1 MKVTDA
7 KATILLGLT
16 DIFPGAKGNGTGL
29 EASSSWIPAHQNLR
43 MIVLIFST
51 KVFKKK
57 NRGHIVNRN
66 GDKDRFDVSD
76 PACMVKL
83 IGLDSSKL
91 GSEFV
96 NDESI
101 SFIPVSV
108 VEYH

>member
-16 DIFPGAKGNGTGL
+16 DIFPGAKGNGTGG
-29 EASSSWIPAHQNLR
+29 
-43 MIVLIFST
+43 IVVLDSCPPKFANDSVNFLN
-51 KVFKKK
+51 KGFQKK